1 MGVGGMCF
9 LCVSVCGWEGGLFV
23 TWGGGGLKI
32 LLFRKAF
39 QVNVL
44 LIEGGVVMFIKGGVV
59 MFMEGGVVVFMEEGG
74 GVAAR
79 GPAGVEVDAS
89 LLDDPREHR
98 LQRQDARSR
107 KTFKIKRQKSKP
119 VVRRF
124 MSHRRRPDLV
134 TDAEKVT
141 TEGSPSRT
149 AVVFHDR
156 VGFQLHRPG
165 GISSVSRSVETIP
178 ESAEAKVHPSA
189 VRL

>member
-1 MGVGGMCF
+1 ME
-9 LCVSVCGWEGGLFV
+9 VSVGCDV
-23 TWGGGGLKI
+23 T
-32 LLFRKAF
+32 A
-39 QVNVL
+39 Q
-44 LIEGGVVMFIKGGVV
+44 
-59 MFMEGGVVVFMEEGG
+59 
-74 GVAAR
+74 
-79 GPAGVEVDAS
+79 GPAGVEVEAA

-134 TDAEKVT
+134 TDTERVAG
-141 TEGSPSRT
+141 EGSPSRM

-165 GISSVSRSVETIP
+165 GMSSVSRSVETIP
-178 ESAEAKVHPSA
+178 ESVEAKVHPSA
-189 VRL
+189 ARL

>member
-1 MGVGGMCF
+1 M
-9 LCVSVCGWEGGLFV
+9 EG
-23 TWGGGGLKI
+23 
-32 LLFRKAF
+32 
-39 QVNVL
+39 
-44 LIEGGVVMFIKGGVV
+44 EGGVMMFIKGGV

-141 TEGSPSRT
+141 TEGSPSHT

-189 VRL
+189 ARL